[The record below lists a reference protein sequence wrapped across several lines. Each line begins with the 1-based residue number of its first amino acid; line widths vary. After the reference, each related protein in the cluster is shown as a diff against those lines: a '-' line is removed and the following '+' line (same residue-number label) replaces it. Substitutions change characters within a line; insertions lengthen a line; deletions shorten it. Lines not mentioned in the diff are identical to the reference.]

1 MQTIPNNGS
10 DTGLYAVT
18 PPKQPSVAVTAST
31 RRFPVHRIYCVGR
44 NYADH
49 AIEMG
54 SDPEREPPFFFS
66 KPADAVV
73 ATDSEIPYPPETS
86 NFHYEAELVVAI
98 GKPAFRI
105 PAERAL
111 DIVFGYAVG
120 LDMTRRDLQA
130 AAKKVGQP
138 WDMSKG
144 FDQSAPCSNLHPVS
158 QIGHPDRGRIQ
169 LRVNG
174 HMRQDADIIQMIWS
188 VPELISRLSEYM
200 HLQPGDLIFT
210 GTPAGVGP
218 VLAGD
223 VIEASIAGIDTLHV
237 KIV

>member
-1 MQTIPNNGS
+1 MKPAANES
-10 DTGLYAVT
+10 DRTLYAVT
-18 PPKQPSVAVTAST
+18 PPRQPSVGIAAST
-31 RRFPVHRIYCVGR
+31 QRFPVHRIYCVGR

-66 KPADAVV
+66 KPADAV
-73 ATDSEIPYPPETS
+73 AAPGAELPYPPMTS
-86 NFHYEAELVVAI
+86 NYHYEAELVVAI
-98 GKPAFRI
+98 GQPAFRI
-105 PAERAL
+105 AAEQAL
-111 DIVFGYAVG
+111 DVVYGYAVG

-130 AAKKVGQP
+130 AAKKAGQP

-144 FDQSAPCSNLHPVS
+144 FDLSAPCSDVHPVS
-158 QIGHPDRGRIQ
+158 QIGHPERGRIQ

-174 HMRQDADIIQMIWS
+174 ALRQDADIGSMIWS
-188 VPELISRLSEYM
+188 VPELIARLSEYVQ
-200 HLQPGDLIFT
+200 LQPGDLIFT

-223 VIEASIAGIDTLHV
+223 AIDVSIARIDTLHV